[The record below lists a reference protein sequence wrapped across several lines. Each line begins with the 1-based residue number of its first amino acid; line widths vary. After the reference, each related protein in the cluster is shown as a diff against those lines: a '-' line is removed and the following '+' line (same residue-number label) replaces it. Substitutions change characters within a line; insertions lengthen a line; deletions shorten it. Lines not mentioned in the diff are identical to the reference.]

1 MTIKALQYVIKK
13 IPNICY
19 ICVGLPSEIENCI
32 KLAKETGVKD
42 HVIFTGIVEDKDL
55 NKWLNIA
62 DIFVMTS
69 THTKK
74 GDFEGFGIAVI
85 EAALCGK
92 PAIVS
97 KGNNGVFES
106 ISDSITGL
114 SVKEKNSKDVANKIL
129 SLFED
134 ESKIKRMGENAL
146 IRARKHFTWEKKLK
160 KCMKR

>member
-1 MTIKALQYVIKK
+1 
-13 IPNICY
+13 
-19 ICVGLPSEIENCI
+19 
-32 KLAKETGVKD
+32 
-42 HVIFTGIVEDKDL
+42 
-55 NKWLNIA
+55 
-62 DIFVMTS
+62 MTS

-146 IRARKHFTWEKKLK
+146 IRARKHFTWEKKVKEMYEEIISL
-160 KCMKR
+160 